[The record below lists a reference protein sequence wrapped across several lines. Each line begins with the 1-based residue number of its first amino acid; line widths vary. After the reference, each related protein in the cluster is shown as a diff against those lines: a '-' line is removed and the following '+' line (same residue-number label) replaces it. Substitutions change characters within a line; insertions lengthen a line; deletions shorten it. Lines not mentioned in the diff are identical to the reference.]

1 MTHEQ
6 ALELAISTWPKDITP
21 VVHYSSSRK
30 LNEDSSVK
38 AQAHADMIYENVNT
52 FGHDI
57 DIMFEC
63 KKKEVAVLQYRNKE
77 RILV

>member
-1 MTHEQ
+1 VD
-6 ALELAISTWPKDITP
+6 A
-21 VVHYSSSRK
+21 Y
-30 LNEDSSVK
+30 
-38 AQAHADMIYENVNT
+38 
-52 FGHDI
+52 GHDI